1 MEHWFALL
9 VVLSQVAVFHFYAV
23 PCETRLM
30 YQRVLDRNPAWIA
43 SHPEF
48 TAANPPPKLSAW
60 ISYAIG
66 LSLYVWLILA
76 PSMDTETLVINAM
89 MASVLLTLIHP
100 VVYPARFHRMSRKVP
115 PPEIREASLDRRAL
129 RDFLSPIWVYT
140 AAGLIAAVI
149 AVYAVALLAD
159 RIPEE
164 VLFYRVSGLL
174 IGCAA
179 LDGIIWYAL
188 RRKPTRA
195 DELFS
200 GRFRCWKVRGPVA
213 VLYLFVAV
221 GTWRILGDVFDIHPL
236 SEIGVW
242 VALSIAV
249 QVGWVWEC
257 KNRVSPIG

>member
-1 MEHWFALL
+1 MEYRFAVL

-23 PCETRLM
+23 PRETRLM

-48 TAANPPPKLSAW
+48 TAANPPPRFGVW

-66 LSLYVWLILA
+66 LSIYAWLILA

-89 MASVLLTLIHP
+89 SASVLLTLIHP
-100 VVYPARFHRMSRKVP
+100 IGYSARFRRMSRMVP

-149 AVYAVALLAD
+149 AVYAVALFAD

-164 VLFYRVSGLL
+164 IFFARVHGLL
-174 IGCAA
+174 ICCAGLA
-179 LDGIIWYAL
+179 GFIWYSL

-200 GRFRCWKVRGPVA
+200 GRAQIECADGLAYSICSSQWGRGA
-213 VLYLFVAV
+213 SSEMSSIFTRSQRSA
-221 GTWRILGDVFDIHPL
+221 LG
-236 SEIGVW
+236 S
-242 VALSIAV
+242 
-249 QVGWVWEC
+249 
-257 KNRVSPIG
+257 R